1 MQQSPRFSAS
11 EWIQVAYPDEPDWS
25 TVPDQVLI
33 ELVRSHSSEQSCATI
48 AIDQLDQRGH
58 AQAKELARWL
68 LEEPEADQWLKQSA
82 IEVLNRGRGEA
93 V

>member
-11 EWIQVAYPDEPDWS
+11 ESIQVAYPEEPDWS
-25 TVPDQVLI
+25 TVPDHVLI
-33 ELVRSHSSEQSCATI
+33 ELVRAHSSEQSCATI
-48 AIDQLDQRGH
+48 AIGLLDHRGH

-82 IEVLNRGRGEA
+82 SEVLKRGHDE
-93 V
+93 VV